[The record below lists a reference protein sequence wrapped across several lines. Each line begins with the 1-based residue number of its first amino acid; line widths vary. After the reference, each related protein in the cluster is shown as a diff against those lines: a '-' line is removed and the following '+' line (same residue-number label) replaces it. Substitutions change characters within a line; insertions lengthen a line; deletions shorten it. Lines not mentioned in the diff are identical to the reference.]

1 MNNIDNVELVERAV
15 GTVVEVAQS
24 GPCVLWYWRHFTL
37 IVEEYAS
44 ERAAAE
50 SAWGIAESG
59 TGSVE
64 GVEFPDGHTH
74 RLGEEWPVYDA
85 VCEEFDEADD
95 EATRTAAHTRHT
107 FDIPSPF
114 GQGVATA
121 ADPPSWLVSSR
132 RNP

>member
-1 MNNIDNVELVERAV
+1 M
-15 GTVVEVAQS
+15 
-24 GPCVLWYWRHFTL
+24 LWYWRHFAL
-37 IVEEYAS
+37 IVEEYAN

-59 TGSVE
+59 SGSVE

-74 RLGEEWPVYDA
+74 RLGEWPVYDA

-95 EATRTAAHTRHT
+95 EATPTAEPPRHA
-107 FDIPSPF
+107 FNIPSPF
-114 GQGVATA
+114 GRGVATA